1 MSEKY
6 VQLTIEERAVIKVQ
20 YDQGCRLRTIAR
32 SLHRD
37 PSTISRELKRNRVS
51 GHYHPAQAHQWATK
65 RKRKPVQKLLANPPL
80 WELVQRLIKANWSP
94 QQISGRLKTR
104 FPEQADN
111 RVSHET
117 IYRTIYAL
125 PRGGLRQEMIKAL
138 RQKHKQRR
146 PRSAGKSRKGALQNM
161 ASIDQRPAEV
171 DDRQLPGH
179 WEGDLIKGAFNR
191 SAVGTLV
198 ERKTRLVVLVK
209 MADCSAASAL
219 RGFRR
224 EMKKVPP
231 DLRHSMTYDRGSEMA
246 RHQELAAQLSI
257 DIYFAD
263 PYSPWQRGSN
273 ENTNGLLRQ
282 YLPKGTDLSLYSQKQ
297 LNEIAHKLNT
307 RPRAA
312 LNFLMPIEA
321 YQTELDKLN
330 PTVALQ
336 H

>member
-1 MSEKY
+1 MPRKY
-6 VQLTIEERAVIKVQ
+6 RQLSIEERAVIMVQ
-20 YDQGCRLRTIAR
+20 VDQGRTLRAVAR
-32 SLHRD
+32 SLDRS
-37 PSTISRELKRNRVS
+37 PSTLSRELNRNQSKKRYKAVAAQQSAVKRRCK
-51 GHYHPAQAHQWATK
+51 PAF
-65 RKRKPVQKLLANPPL
+65 KLFSNKPL
-80 WELVQRLIKANWSP
+80 WELVQHLIRDGWSP
-94 QQISGRLKTR
+94 QQISGRVKAR
-104 FPEQADN
+104 FADEAEN

-146 PRSAGKSRKGALQNM
+146 PRTSGSNRKGALQNTV
-161 ASIDQRPAEV
+161 SIDQRPAEG
-171 DDRQLPGH
+171 DDRRLPGH

-198 ERKTRLVVLVK
+198 ERKTRLVALVK
-209 MADCSAASAL
+209 VAGSDAKSAL

-224 EMKKVPP
+224 ELKKVPP
-231 DLRHSMTYDRGSEMA
+231 DLRQTLTYDRGSEMA
-246 RHQELAAQLSI
+246 HHETLAKQVSI

-282 YLPKGTDLSLYSQKQ
+282 YLPKGTDLSVYTQRQ
-297 LNEIAHKLNT
+297 LDAIAHKLNT

-312 LNFLMPIEA
+312 LDFLMPIEA
-321 YQTELDKLN
+321 YQLELDKLE
-330 PTVALQ
+330 PICCT
-336 H
+336 